1 MHTVGL
7 RNVSDELL
15 HVGSDSVSDVSAAG
29 SVCNIGRGDPSS
41 TSHHIVNRVLWA
53 FCVYLEAVSVMPQL
67 RVMQNTR
74 VCMDSKSKV
83 ERLFN
88 VPRSDQ

>member
-29 SVCNIGRGDPSS
+29 SVCNIGRGDPSR
-41 TSHHIVNRVLWA
+41 HQPPH
-53 FCVYLEAVSVMPQL
+53 CEPGAVGIL
-67 RVMQNTR
+67 RLLGGRICHATASRYAKHQGMYGQ
-74 VCMDSKSKV
+74 
-83 ERLFN
+83 
-88 VPRSDQ
+88 